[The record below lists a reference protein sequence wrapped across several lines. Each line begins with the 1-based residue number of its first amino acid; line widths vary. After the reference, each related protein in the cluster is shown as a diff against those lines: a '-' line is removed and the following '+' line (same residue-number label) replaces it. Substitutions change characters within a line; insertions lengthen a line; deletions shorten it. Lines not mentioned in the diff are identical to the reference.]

1 MPRYQIPRAA
11 RAACIA
17 LVILASLLSDALATD
32 YTPLIGRW
40 QRTDG
45 GYVLEIGRVAPNGSL
60 VAGYFNPRPI
70 NVSYAEASLFKG
82 RIKVDVELRDK
93 GYPGSAYTLIYDPE
107 RDTLFGIY
115 HHATSGQNFEV
126 VFVRVRPAN

>member
-1 MPRYQIPRAA
+1 MLENQNRWPSKVF
-11 RAACIA
+11 CMTV
-17 LVILASLLSDALATD
+17 VILTSFFTDALATD

-45 GYVLEIGRVAPNGSL
+45 GYVLEIGRVAPSGSL
-60 VAGYFNPRPI
+60 EARYFNPRPI
-70 NVSYAEASLFKG
+70 NVSYAEASLLNG

-107 RDTLFGIY
+107 RDTLFGVY